1 MFYTS
6 SRMNLLFSNQ
16 ICILTIIL
24 LKYSIS
30 EIIPTTAQKS
40 VTPFFL
46 SFVFST
52 LMFHMYNILNVL
64 KKLFLFINT
73 ISESITS
80 KSFIYIHKFYGIIHF
95 QFFREKS
102 VAQNNSDCDSDCD
115 SDCIHFQQKFQPFQG
130 IFYSK
135 YIWWEVN
142 SCNR

>member
-1 MFYTS
+1 
-6 SRMNLLFSNQ
+6 MNLLFSNQ
-16 ICILTIIL
+16 ICILTIIF

-64 KKLFLFINT
+64 KELFLFINT

-80 KSFIYIHKFYGIIHF
+80 KSFIYIHKFYGNIHF
-95 QFFREKS
+95 QFFHEKS
-102 VAQNNSDCDSDCD
+102 VSQNDSDWNSDC
-115 SDCIHFQQKFQPFQG
+115 IYFQQKFQLFQG